1 MESLLRRHHV
11 ASRKLVTDQVSDT
24 RWSLNLDHEIWCN
37 PWKKQMASTQ
47 SFPDL
52 FYQCLTKCRT
62 VYYLFNQLITSGAV
76 SYTHL
81 MYGTGSYHWNR
92 KYRGS
97 GNSFESR
104 WSGSCF
110 LDVDLGAFGNDD
122 RICGGVAGNP
132 LPLPE

>member
-62 VYYLFNQLITSGAV
+62 VYYLFNQLITSGAAPDDLDLAPLLHELGNYSV
-76 SYTHL
+76 H
-81 MYGTGSYHWNR
+81 
-92 KYRGS
+92 S
-97 GNSFESR
+97 G
-104 WSGSCF
+104 
-110 LDVDLGAFGNDD
+110 LPVD
-122 RICGGVAGNP
+122 
-132 LPLPE
+132 

>member
-1 MESLLRRHHV
+1 METGAALEIMEIAGELLEKVHRLV
-11 ASRKLVTDQVSDT
+11 WGPGLLILMLGTGILYTGKSRGFQIFGWKVWWRPEFGFSD
-24 RWSLNLDHEIWCN
+24 
-37 PWKKQMASTQ
+37 
-47 SFPDL
+47 
-52 FYQCLTKCRT
+52 
-62 VYYLFNQLITSGAV
+62 G
-76 SYTHL
+76 

-104 WSGSCF
+104 WSWSCF
-110 LDVDLGAFGNDD
+110 LDVDLSAFGNDD